1 MTKYNQA
8 ISQAQQSLT
17 SANAGVTSAQ
27 SGVAQSENA
36 LAGLQVTADPGHP
49 AGASTNTLT
58 TRYELAQTQCG
69 SPPVAGSKSEAGVSC
84 SQVSNLLSFVKNVQA
99 AQSGVTQAQTSVSQ
113 AQNGVT
119 SAQQQ
124 KTSGEMQDQQ
134 QIQSAQS
141 QLTSANTQYQ
151 STVVNNAVKEEPAEA
166 GAARAVA
173 RVGRVGSGAVAD
185 RAEERA

>member
-1 MTKYNQA
+1 MT
-8 ISQAQQSLT
+8 
-17 SANAGVTSAQ
+17 
-27 SGVAQSENA
+27 
-36 LAGLQVTADPGHP
+36 
-49 AGASTNTLT
+49 
-58 TRYELAQTQCG
+58 
-69 SPPVAGSKSEAGVSC
+69 
-84 SQVSNLLSFVKNVQA
+84 
-99 AQSGVTQAQTSVSQ
+99 Q

-134 QIQSAQS
+134 QIQSAQN

-151 STVVNNAVKEEPAEA
+151 STLVNNAVKEEPAEA

-173 RVGRVGSGAVAD
+173 CVGRVGAGAVAD